1 DVVPETPESLQPPP
15 TQSQQAP
22 PKDDARVE
30 FIRRHVMRTFPAV
43 KLEFLSKK
51 FASENVAT
59 MLFEFLHLPDAR
71 LLLFTDHGNE
81 TSGMALEVYAVP
93 PPKLFTP
100 SKNTCVLYLVK
111 TTKAAVSVDKYHDE
125 ILSGTLERNALE
137 SLSLL
142 LHEIL
147 IPLIGNPRNQ
157 RQWPEIVTTSVI
169 NNVHGFFS
177 SLQIT
182 VGQTRGATC
191 LPLPWDQILT
201 ESAASGSSSAKAP
214 MSQHSASAIANGGMA
229 SPGTTGLGLV
239 KDQVHGLEGCLI
251 TWTKQIKNILK
262 QDPESM
268 LNSNSNGK
276 RSGSNTSLGSGSGAS
291 VHVGPMEELHF
302 WAAKST
308 NLNSI
313 FAQLQSDSVRKVL
326 QYLDASKSTYNV
338 PFAKLCKE
346 VFLARA
352 EANDNSH
359 FLQPLAKWFD
369 RLSRSDGTSFPEIRD
384 LFRPIFHSI
393 LLVWKCSRF
402 YNTPTRLVVLIRQIC
417 NEIIRKAM
425 GYLNGKKLF
434 ELIDQDELEQA
445 NAMLLVSLQVCAH
458 FKSVYF
464 DYKARSTIEVPGNP
478 WRIQNNALFV
488 RLDAF
493 LERCHDVLELT
504 QMIYQFQKLAVMEIG
519 GTKGKTLTTSVH
531 QIYADFQDTL
541 LQMKSVHYDLM
552 DLDAKHFED
561 DFYAFRSKNKELER
575 RLASVI
581 NQAFDDAKTITG
593 RFKCLDCFEDLLDR
607 AIIKNELER
616 KHMTLI
622 TSYANDLH
630 VVQQIFIESRE
641 HPPIPSNLPPFA
653 GAVTWCR
660 GLAERIRFPMEKL
673 QQISPR
679 IVLEREDA
687 KEAMKMYTN
696 VMAMLQEYEVQ
707 MVKQWGVSIETSS
720 KAKLKL
726 PLIRRELAVPSPQA
740 AVVPGLADPASSSTA
755 SGQQPP
761 GTPSISSSVNGLLVV
776 NFDPALV
783 QLLREV
789 KYFQILGLEIPEDA
803 LAIYKKAEVFRR
815 QTGNLELIV
824 DMYNSIHSN
833 LLPVERPLVKTY
845 LERMDQALNKGI
857 KALNWKSHGIDVF
870 LKESMTDV
878 NEANSLLSQM
888 KTHQARVHELLEMW
902 QTPPLLFERKT
913 TKPLTVDEFEELQLT
928 LCHQKYHLIKE
939 GGNEIHRLLKDTL
952 KYLRVSQG
960 SPDWRA
966 YVDYVS
972 GMVED
977 GLTRVVLQS
986 LTHLRDQLDP
996 KRIESDDL
1004 SALLEVELDLYGK
1017 DVVYFPTIGSTS
1029 AKTGLRDLI
1038 LRRVEAI
1045 LACATVFKR
1054 LDTSEGSYLKEMREN
1069 VHAQQLIADI
1079 SGFLDDNERA
1089 CAAFRIELTKYEYLW
1104 TTELPPMFLEFLETA
1119 WRPYPYALDE
1129 LPAGPG
1135 GSNGGRIVHADHLQ
1149 IAASTTSVAIANV
1162 SSSAVPLTP
1171 AAAKKSLVL
1180 GSGGVTTPMPPPP
1193 MPAQLLDLSKFEERI
1208 QFFLSLQNEISEA
1221 KHVRDVGFVRVNS
1234 LPIKQTLSTWVTKWI
1249 YMFTQYLHD
1258 RVMNQL
1264 TWMDTFMQRVNF
1276 GLDQEI
1282 DAHGAIEHDK
1292 NALMHC
1298 MHYIRDVRRLMREDL
1313 LVNFAPLKEIV
1324 TVLKQNGIALDMSYI
1339 GKDPVLVFLD
1349 QAPLRWENMV
1359 NKTFKK
1365 KEAIQPL
1372 QNQMVESIR
1381 VEIAE
1386 FHRRL
1391 AILKD
1396 DFLVTAP
1403 FHAPAQPHVI
1413 SEVYES
1419 LDAYHDKL
1427 ALVEADAARLIE
1439 LEDMFELAPS
1449 KYDVLSALRS
1459 QFVMLKQVWDL
1470 VALLHAVFTMKWQ
1483 PLLWHDVNTDE
1494 LMDEVDEVERQR
1506 NALFPPATRA
1516 KLKDWP
1522 IYKYLEQK
1530 LLEMTVIL
1538 PLIKSLCS
1546 PVMRDRHWKSLMVLT
1561 RKHFDLNLN
1570 QSGGSTS
1577 GGTNGNNSMLRFE
1590 EVLKLELFRHVN
1602 EVNELVEMASR
1613 EFKIEQQLFAIE
1625 STWKILELEFVA
1637 YKTAGSPATAV
1648 SSSTSSSSKLPAPK
1662 RELQRIASTGLDDIH
1677 TRSTDSIG
1685 AQSTSSHSGD
1695 DTSERSPGAVAFDG
1709 DVMILKPPNAIIERL
1724 EEHQLQLQTMA
1735 GMGKFVTY
1743 FKDKVFEWQLRLGN
1757 VDIVLKLWM
1766 ALQRQWCSLES
1777 IFLSASGDIQR
1788 QLPSEYQRF
1797 QHVDEEMKE
1806 LFLDAQ
1812 RTPSVIV
1819 TCCQRDG
1826 RELVLRDLQSELEVC
1841 QKALNQY
1848 LDGKKDVFP
1857 RFYFVSNASLL
1868 EILSNGNAPPKLQ
1881 PHFGN
1886 CFDGIKSFE
1895 FELVHPDPSAAS
1907 SLNSS
1912 DRRKTLSA
1920 SSSGTTIVERY
1931 LAMAMISK
1939 EGEVVRFLDS
1949 HLIHGPV
1956 ENWFNDLVTV
1966 MQDALRQRIFEAVES
1981 SALWGVDCAR
1991 HTWVFEF
1998 PAQVA
2003 LVGSQ
2008 VVWTEEVEAALEELE
2023 NGTEDAVKKYWDV
2036 CTVRLEELIKLV
2048 QKSDMSALDR
2058 QKVIMLITIDVHARD
2073 VVQSLITKKVTSSL
2087 DFQWQSQLRYYLA
2100 NVASSTGQKKEVHIK
2115 ICDFRSFYSYEYSGN
2130 CGRLV
2135 ITPLTDRCYVTLT
2148 TALRLCLGGAPAG
2161 PAGTGKTET
2170 TKDLARGMGLQCYVF
2185 NCSDQ
2190 MNYKTMADIFRG
2202 LAQTGAW
2209 GCFDEFN
2216 RISVEVLS
2224 VVATQVK
2231 TVLDA
2236 TTLLVVPPRGSTAS
2250 LATGDERGA
2259 GGHDS
2264 SATAS
2269 SVLVM
2274 PHTGTCDFFG
2284 KTIALVPTVGF
2295 FITMNPGYAGRA
2307 ELPENLKAL
2316 FRSCAMIKPDLQP
2329 ICENMLMAE
2338 GFLKARSLSIKF
2350 VTLYDLSSELLS
2362 KQKHY
2367 DWGLRAVKS
2376 VLLVAGSL
2384 RRAQSMLSE
2393 DVVLMQVL
2401 RDFNTPK
2408 IMPSDYPVFL
2418 GLLNDLFPGQV
2429 LPHRTNE
2436 ALKAKCAR
2444 VCQQLQLQPEEG
2456 FLKKV
2461 IEYDDVLC
2469 VRHSVMLIGPAG
2481 CGKSTIWTTLAACH
2495 NFNTSNSS
2503 AEQTVSDG
2511 TASTTE
2517 VSKPSTVF
2525 ESVNPKAITADEL
2538 YGYMTL
2544 DNDWK
2549 DGVLS
2554 SVMRAMSKDIAPY
2567 SESQTYKWVVLDGD
2581 IDAVWIESMNTVMD
2595 DNKVLTLVSNER
2607 IPLTHAMRLV
2617 FEISSLANATPAT
2630 VSRAGI
2636 IYVHDGDIGW
2646 HPYVDSWVQR
2656 RESASESAVLPGL
2669 FVKYMEALFG
2679 VLHDCK
2685 LQPIVPIPPIAMV
2698 EALCRLLDG
2707 LLHSVSEAEKT
2718 PELLEN
2724 AFIYCALWAFGG
2736 ALDGDRGNDQRKV
2749 FSSALKSIAKYKFS
2763 GIAAAPSQS
2772 SGGSS
2777 SGDPSS
2783 LLGQLSLFDVHFDI
2797 HKNEIAPWSDKVLFA
2812 SGSGTG
2818 DTSATPG
2825 DGPYS
2830 SLLVPTVEST
2840 RLHSL
2845 LALLLAHGSPTL
2857 LVGCSGS
2864 GKSSIVQD
2872 HLKSLDDD
2880 LTSAYINLHHYMDAR
2895 QLQSQLEQ
2903 YVEKRSGRVYGPA
2916 HNRKLVYFLDDLNM
2930 PFAEVYGT
2938 QTALALLRQYMDY
2951 SAWYDRHDLTIK
2963 KTIHDVQF
2971 LGCMN
2976 HKAGSFTINPRL
2988 QRHFST
2994 LCVNIPHKPDL
3005 VHIYTTLLSQHLQSF
3020 SDRIKKLV
3028 PALVAASVD
3037 LYYDVR
3043 ANFLPTA
3050 TKFHHVFS
3058 MRELS
3063 SVFQGMFLA
3072 RPESFVNQT
3081 QTLRFSRLWLH
3092 ECYRVFSDRMASA
3105 SEIQRFTDMIVEQT
3119 KKHLEDDQTELFAPP
3134 LICVGFLNG
3143 IDSGNSS
3150 TPSSAGNGS
3159 ESDRDSNAVL
3169 TNYAPILEKA
3179 HLTTWLETKLKEYN
3193 DVHPVMDLVLFDQA
3207 LEHITR
3213 IVRIL
3218 SSPRGNAL
3226 LIGVGGSGKQSL
3238 SRLAAFICGYALS
3251 TLSVSASPTYGV
3263 TELKEDL
3270 KDVYRRA
3277 GVRPAKPLV
3286 LLLTDSQL
3294 VDPHFLVPLNDML
3307 TSGYIPDLFGAEELD
3322 AMIASL
3328 RGDAK
3333 ARGIPD
3339 TKEQLHEFFFD
3350 RVRSNVHLI
3359 LALSPVG
3366 CDLRVRCR
3374 NFPSLVN
3381 CCTIDWFYAWPKEA
3395 LVDVSF
3401 QFLKDLELGTQAIQ
3415 ENVCHHMAEM
3425 HASVTAASTLYAK
3438 SYGRFNYVTPT
3449 SFLELIRFY
3458 RMLLS
3463 SKRSAQWT
3471 KIKRLEV
3478 GLATLKKTAMDV
3490 AGLQDELKKTMKKV
3504 DERKKATD
3512 ALLEQ
3517 MGKQRGDAEVKQ
3529 RRADEE
3535 RAKAAKAAE
3544 IATSIE
3550 AQSAIELA
3558 IAKPALDA
3566 AQQAVN
3572 CLNKAS
3578 LTELKSMGKP
3588 PPGVDKVTAAV
3599 LMLVKNETK
3608 NFSWDN
3614 AKKMMAK
3621 VDVFKQ
3627 QLEQFDK
3634 ENIPPEIVA
3643 RVDPLI
3649 FEDPNFNFEK
3659 MKSKSVAAANLCV
3672 WVVNII
3678 AFHHV
3683 YVRVKPLMDTLEDAR
3698 KTKADADIELAAVQ
3712 KLVAEVEAQLNALQ
3726 TSFRDATNDKAKV
3739 EAEAHA
3745 CQERL
3750 SLAERLVNGLASEN
3764 ERWSREIDALRAG
3777 ESALIGDTLLAA
3789 GFVSYIGA
3797 FNSSL
3802 RSQLWR
3808 HTWLPDLLTREIPI
3822 TLGLP
3827 GGDSS
3832 GNSHGARGLDP
3843 ARGMDNGMLTV
3854 NGSDTSD
3861 NLHRDDSGSVS
3872 SLHGDSD
3879 SDRRGNGDGRP
3890 DGDDD
3895 GVING
3900 LDPVQVLS
3908 DSSAI
3913 AQWMNE
3919 GLPADRI
3926 SIENGCIITSCE
3938 RWPLLVDPQ
3947 LQGILWLRSRDVG
3960 QQQQEN
3966 HETGG
3971 TSGVEGEAPAPLVV
3985 LHQSQKHWMK
3995 TLKTAISTGQSVIL
4009 ENLGEIIDA
4018 ALEPVLMRQVF
4029 KKGRNWFL
4037 QVAAEEIEYDPRFR
4051 LYLHTKLPNP
4061 HYRPEILA
4069 YCTLIDFSVTE
4080 SGLEDQILAN
4090 IVNLEQPALETQK
4103 QALQQ
4108 EFNGYQ
4114 IQLLHLE
4121 NQLLER
4127 LSNAPDDI
4135 LSDVPLIEGLEKTKL
4150 TANEVALALVKGK
4163 EAEKDINLARE
4174 VYRPVASEASML
4186 YFLMGQLCKV
4196 NHMYRYS
4203 LESFMTFFYVAMSSV
4218 ARPAASAAA
4227 AAGNASSSPTLDTS
4241 VATTST
4247 TTGGYQSSVASY
4259 TAAFER
4265 VPILKE
4271 ALRWTLF
4278 TMVVR
4283 GLFEEHKVLFLTQLV
4298 LSLLRRGI
4306 IGLNSGYSEETARF
4320 LLQGPKVVGPENSI
4334 LWLSDSQWQSL
4345 HALTTLEPF
4354 ERFVADLEESEAR
4367 FKEWYNAMSPEMEKL
4382 PLDWRELDK
4391 AAPFLKLLVVKCMR
4405 PDRLTQA
4412 ISNFIATTLPNGA
4425 QYINCDGQLNSFAI
4439 LKRAFKESTPWT
4451 PMYFI
4456 LSPGTD
4462 VVGDVDKLAV
4472 QDQERIKGVDYH
4484 NIALGQGQETIA
4496 MKTLQLSVEN
4506 GHWVILNN
4514 VHLMPK
4520 WLVELDKWLEQISK
4534 TSKTA
4539 SYASLNLNVSSMAA
4553 ASSGGS
4559 GQGARSRSIV
4569 AGSGG
4574 LHPSF
4579 RLFITS
4585 DPSPAIPIGLLE
4597 RAIKLTNEP
4606 PTGLKANVK
4615 RAFCCFPKS
4624 QVDDLEPR
4632 TRCILFAMCYF
4643 HSLMLERKKF
4653 GAQGFNMMY
4662 PFAASD
4668 LLASSTVLKN
4678 YMENAPARVPWQD
4691 LRYLFGEIMYGG
4703 HIVNEFDR
4711 LVCTTYLSYF
4721 LRDELLEELCMVPY
4735 ADDSSGGG
4743 GGAGSSGGGG
4753 GDAGGSGSGGGDGG
4767 SSGDGGG
4774 GGSAGYL
4781 RGAFLAP
4788 KLMSGFDRILEHID
4802 HALQNDTPTAFGLH
4816 PNAEV
4821 AFRTDHGEKLVKM
4834 ILRLTRADDNCGAA
4848 TTSKDSVDTVQ
4859 MVAEG
4864 VLQDILENYREFRFD
4879 LHELFFK
4886 SSEVLSA
4893 ASKAGASSGKS
4904 GRSAS
4909 SAAAVAM
4916 AAAEEMDPHQNVLL
4930 QECERMNYLL
4940 NEMTQSLVE
4949 LEMGLRGEITLTDA
4963 MEKLQDCLYYEKIPP
4978 SWEAV
4983 AFPSRRSL
4991 APWLANLQQRI
5002 AQLQEWS
5009 AQAPELPLVI
5019 WFPGLFNPQSFLTA
5033 VLQTAS
5039 RKNAL
5044 ELDKLT
5050 IVTDITKRNV
5060 DAIDAPSRDGQ
5071 YIHGLAL
5078 EGARW
5083 DFSNGM
5089 LDTSLPKEMYVVM
5102 PVINCRAM
5110 LAVRKDGG
5118 ERLAGGSSG
5127 NTGAFECPVYKTQQR
5142 GPTYVFTAQLR
5153 TKSPPSKWILAGVA
5167 LLMEIV

>member
-1 DVVPETPESLQPPP
+1 MDVAAERSAGGNNSNHTTSAMEP
-15 TQSQQAP
+15 TSSSP
-22 PKDDARVE
+22 SPTPKDDPRVE
-30 FIRRHVMRTFPAV
+30 FIRRLIVRTFPGV
-43 KLEFLSKK
+43 KLERLNKK
-51 FASENVAT
+51 FASEGVASA
-59 MLFEFLHLPDAR
+59 LFEFLHLPDAR

-81 TSGMALEVYAVP
+81 ASGSVEVYAVP
-93 PPKLFTP
+93 PPKLFNH
-100 SKNTCVLYLVK
+100 SSNTCVLYMVK
-111 TTKAAVSVDKYHDE
+111 TVKAAVSVDRPHEE

-182 VGQTRGATC
+182 VGQTKGATC

-201 ESAASGSSSAKAP
+201 EHASGSALLSPKSQGSSGL
-214 MSQHSASAIANGGMA
+214 SAGSTLG
-229 SPGTTGLGLV
+229 PGSVV

-268 LNSNSNGK
+268 LSK
-276 RSGSNTSLGSGSGAS
+276 RHHAHL
-291 VHVGPMEELHF
+291 GPMAELHF
-302 WAAKST
+302 WAAKAT

-313 FAQLQSDSVRKVL
+313 FAQLQSDSIRKVL

-369 RLSRSDGTSFPEIRD
+369 ALSGAASFPEIRE
-384 LFRPIFHSI
+384 LFRPVFHSI

-417 NEIIRKAM
+417 NEIIRKAVTF
-425 GYLNGKKLF
+425 LNGKKLF
-434 ELIDQDELEQA
+434 ELIDEDELEQA

-464 DYKARSTIEVPGNP
+464 DYKAKSTVEAPGNP

-504 QMIYQFQKLAVMEIG
+504 QTICQFQKLAAMEIG

-531 QIYADFQDTL
+531 QIFADFQDTL
-541 LQMKSVHYDLM
+541 LQMKNVHYDLM

-593 RFKCLDCFEDLLDR
+593 RFKCLDCFEALLDR
-607 AIIKNELER
+607 QIIKNELER
-616 KHMTLI
+616 KHMALI
-622 TSYANDLH
+622 VSYSNDLH

-653 GAVTWCR
+653 GAVSWCR
-660 GLAERIRFPMEKL
+660 GLAERIRFPMDKL
-673 QQISPR
+673 KQISPR

-687 KEAMKMYTN
+687 KEAIKMYTN
-696 VMAMLQEYEVQ
+696 IMAMLQEYEVQ

-726 PLIRRELAVPSPQA
+726 PLIRRELAMAPTVAGSTNPEASQSVQTQA
-740 AVVPGLADPASSSTA
+740 QTQ
-755 SGQQPP
+755 QQP
-761 GTPSISSSVNGLLVV
+761 GTSASPPSNGLLFV

-789 KYFQILGLEIPEDA
+789 KYFTLLGLEIPEDA

-824 DMYNSIHSN
+824 DMYNTIHSN
-833 LLPVERPLVKTY
+833 LLSVERPLVKSY

-870 LKESMTDV
+870 LKEAMTDV

-888 KTHQARVHELLEMW
+888 KTHQARVNELLEAW
-902 QTPPLLFERKT
+902 SAPPLLFERKT
-913 TKPLTVDEFEELQLT
+913 KALSVDEFDELQRT
-928 LCHQKYHLIKE
+928 LCQQKYHLIKE

-952 KYLRVSQG
+952 KTLRVSQG

-977 GLTRVVLQS
+977 GLTRVVIQS
-986 LTHLRDQLDP
+986 LRHLRDQLDP
-996 KRIESDDL
+996 KRIENDDIP
-1004 SALLEVELDLYGK
+1004 ALLEVELDLYGK
-1017 DVVYFPTIGSTS
+1017 DIVYFPTIHSTS
-1029 AKTGLRDLI
+1029 AKSGLRDI
-1038 LRRVEAI
+1038 IMRRVEAI
-1045 LACATVFKR
+1045 LAASTVFKR
-1054 LDTSEGSYLKEMREN
+1054 LDSSEGSYLKEMREN
-1069 VHAQQLIADI
+1069 VQIQQLVADV
-1079 SGFLDDNERA
+1079 SCFLDENERA
-1089 CAAFRIELTKYEYLW
+1089 CAAFRLELTKYEYLW
-1104 TTELPPMFLEFLETA
+1104 TTDLPQMFLGFLGTA
-1119 WRPYPYALDE
+1119 WRPYPYADGE
-1129 LPAGPG
+1129 LQG
-1135 GSNGGRIVHADHLQ
+1135 GGGGRTLHADHLQ
-1149 IAASTTSVAIANV
+1149 ISASAQTTTGTSGASTGAPS
-1162 SSSAVPLTP
+1162 
-1171 AAAKKSLVL
+1171 KKSSVL
-1180 GSGGVTTPMPPPP
+1180 GAIGASEMAPPP
-1193 MPAQLLDLSKFEERI
+1193 MPAQLLDLARFDERI
-1208 QFFLSLQNEISEA
+1208 QFFLGLQNEISEA
-1221 KHVRDVGFVRVNS
+1221 KHAKDVGFVRVNS
-1234 LPIKQTLSTWVTKWI
+1234 LPIKQALSTWVTKWI

-1258 RVMNQL
+1258 RVVNQL
-1264 TWMDTFMQRVNF
+1264 AWMDTFMQRVNF
-1276 GLDQEI
+1276 GLDQEVESHGGQ
-1282 DAHGAIEHDK
+1282 AHRENEK
-1292 NALMHC
+1292 LALMGC
-1298 MHYIRDVRRLMREDL
+1298 MHFIRDVRRLMREDL
-1313 LVNFAPLKEIV
+1313 LVNFSPLKEIV
-1324 TVLKQNGIALDMSYI
+1324 ALLKTNGIALDMSYI
-1339 GKDPVLVFLD
+1339 GKENVLVFLD
-1349 QAPLRWENMV
+1349 QAPLRWEHMV

-1372 QNQMVESIR
+1372 QNHMVEAIR
-1381 VEIAE
+1381 VEVAD

-1391 AILKD
+1391 GTLKD
-1396 DFLVTAP
+1396 EFHVAAP
-1403 FHAPAQPHVI
+1403 FNAPPSSQAI
-1413 SEVYES
+1413 ADVYES
-1419 LDAYHDKL
+1419 LDAYHAKL
-1427 ALVEADAARLIE
+1427 ALVEQDAARLME

-1449 KYDVLSALRS
+1449 KYDTLAVLRS
-1459 QFVMLKQVWDL
+1459 DFVLLKHVWDL
-1470 VALLHAVFTMKWQ
+1470 VALLDAVFVTKWQ
-1483 PLLWHDVNTDE
+1483 PLLWHDVNTDL
-1494 LMDEVDEVERQR
+1494 LMEEVDEIERTR
-1506 NALFPPATRA
+1506 HALLPSNMLRTV
-1516 KLKDWP
+1516 KDWP
-1522 IYKYLEQK
+1522 VYKHLAQK
-1530 LLEMTVIL
+1530 LHEMTVIL

-1561 RKHFDLNLN
+1561 RKHFDMSLGTGT
-1570 QSGGSTS
+1570 GGGDNATGNTNGATS
-1577 GGTNGNNSMLRFE
+1577 GNMNSSSNSGSLLRFE
-1590 EVLKLELFRHVN
+1590 EVLKLELFRYVS
-1602 EVNELVEMASR
+1602 EVNELVEMATR
-1613 EFKIEQQLFAIE
+1613 EFKIEQQLHAIE
-1625 STWKILELEFVA
+1625 TTWHTLELEFVA
-1637 YKTAGSPATAV
+1637 YKTANSSVASAPASSAKAQSPMPP
-1648 SSSTSSSSKLPAPK
+1648 SSTHTASKRELKRVMSSSSGIGGAEENSK
-1662 RELQRIASTGLDDIH
+1662 S
-1677 TRSTDSIG
+1677 SDSIG
-1685 AQSTSSHSGD
+1685 LTTLEEISPLTTLALSPESPSGD
-1695 DTSERSPGAVAFDG
+1695 S
-1709 DVMILKPPNAIIERL
+1709 DVLILKAPNAIIERL

-1735 GMGKFVTY
+1735 GMGKFVAY
-1743 FKDKVFEWQLRLGN
+1743 FRDKVFEWQLRLGN
-1757 VDIVLKLWM
+1757 VDVILKLWM
-1766 ALQRQWCSLES
+1766 ALQRQWCSLEA

-1788 QLPSEYQRF
+1788 QLPSEFQRF
-1797 QHVDEEMKE
+1797 QHVDEEMRE
-1806 LFLDAQ
+1806 LFLDA
-1812 RTPSVIV
+1812 RHAPSVLT
-1819 TCCQRDG
+1819 TCCQREG
-1826 RELVLRDLQSELEVC
+1826 RERVLRDLHAELEVC
-1841 QKALNQY
+1841 QKALNAY

-1868 EILSNGNAPPKLQ
+1868 EILSNGNAPPRLQ

-1886 CFDGIKSFE
+1886 CFDGIKAFE
-1895 FELVHPDPSAAS
+1895 FELVHPNVSASMTTGGAGS
-1907 SLNSS
+1907 E
-1912 DRRKTLSA
+1912 RRKTMAGSP
-1920 SSSGTTIVERY
+1920 SSTAIVEKY
-1931 LAMAMISK
+1931 LAIAMVSK
-1939 EGEVVRFLDS
+1939 EGEVVRFMDS

-1956 ENWFNDLVTV
+1956 ENWFNDLVSV
-1966 MQDALRQRIFEAVES
+1966 MQDTLRQRIFEAVES
-1981 SALWGVDCAR
+1981 SALWGLDAAR
-1991 HTWVFEF
+1991 HTWVFDY

-2003 LVGSQ
+2003 LLASQ

-2036 CTVRLEELIKLV
+2036 SSVRLEELIKLV
-2048 QKSDMSALDR
+2048 QGELKALDR
-2058 QKVIMLITIDVHARD
+2058 QKIITLITVDVHARD
-2073 VVQSLITKKVTSSL
+2073 VVQSLITKKVSSSV
-2087 DFQWQSQLRYYLA
+2087 DFQWQSQLRYYVA
-2100 NVASSTGQKKEVHIK
+2100 NVSTSTGTKREVHIK

-2236 TTLLVVPPRGSTAS
+2236 TTLLAVPRASTAS
-2250 LATGDERGA
+2250 A
-2259 GGHDS
+2259 
-2264 SATAS
+2264 SAS
-2269 SVLVM
+2269 
-2274 PHTGTCDFFG
+2274 GTCDFFG

-2338 GFLKARSLSIKF
+2338 GFLKARALSIKF

-2384 RRAQSMLSE
+2384 RRAQAILSE
-2393 DVVLMQVL
+2393 EVVLMQVL

-2418 GLLNDLFPGQV
+2418 GLLNDLFPNQT
-2429 LPHRTNE
+2429 LPRMNNDT
-2436 ALKAKCAR
+2436 LKAKCVR
-2444 VCQQLQLQPEEG
+2444 VCAQLKLQSEEG

-2461 IEYDDVLC
+2461 TEYEDVLK

-2495 NFNTSNSS
+2495 N
-2503 AEQTVSDG
+2503 AG
-2511 TASTTE
+2511 LASTTTATPGE
-2517 VSKPSTVF
+2517 AIKPVTVY

-2554 SVMRAMSKDIAPY
+2554 SVMRDMAKDIAPY
-2567 SESQTYKWVVLDGD
+2567 SETQTAKWVVLDGD

-2607 IPLTHAMRLV
+2607 IPLTHSMRLV
-2617 FEISSLANATPAT
+2617 FEIASLVNATPAT

-2646 HPYVDSWVQR
+2646 HPFVESWVQQR
-2656 RESASESAVLPGL
+2656 LSASETSVLPGL
-2669 FVKYMEALFG
+2669 FTKYVDALFA
-2679 VLHDCK
+2679 LLRDNK
-2685 LQPIVPIPPIAMV
+2685 LQSIVPIPAISMV
-2698 EALCRLLDG
+2698 ETLCRLLDG
-2707 LLHSVSEAEKT
+2707 VLRAVGEQEKT
-2718 PELLEN
+2718 PEVLEN

-2736 ALDGDRGNDQRKV
+2736 ALDGDRANDQRRV
-2749 FSSALKSIAKYKFS
+2749 FSGALRAIAKFKLPPPAATTTTTNNTS
-2763 GIAAAPSQS
+2763 GDGSSSSIHNMSLFDLYYDVLKNELVPWSDKLPATIGGGS
-2772 SGGSS
+2772 SGGS
-2777 SGDPSS
+2777 
-2783 LLGQLSLFDVHFDI
+2783 
-2797 HKNEIAPWSDKVLFA
+2797 
-2812 SGSGTG
+2812 
-2818 DTSATPG
+2818 
-2825 DGPYS
+2825 DGPFYS
-2830 SLLVPTVEST
+2830 LIIPTVEST
-2840 RLHSL
+2840 RVHSL
-2845 LALLLAHGSPTL
+2845 MDMLLPGAHPIL

-2864 GKSSIVQD
+2864 GKTSIAQE
-2872 HLKSLDDD
+2872 HMRNLDDE
-2880 LTSAYINLHHYMDAR
+2880 LTSAHVTMHHYMDAR
-2895 QLQSQLEQ
+2895 QLQLRLEQ
-2903 YVEKRSGRVYGPA
+2903 YVEKRSGRVFGPT
-2916 HNRKLVYFLDDLNM
+2916 HNRRLVYFLDDLNM
-2930 PFAEVYGT
+2930 PQAEAYGT
-2938 QTALALLRQYMDY
+2938 QTALALLRQYLDY
-2951 SAWYDRHDLTIK
+2951 SAWFDRHDLMVK
-2963 KTIHDVQF
+2963 KTIQDVQL

-2976 HKAGSFTINPRL
+2976 HKAGSFTVNPRL

-2994 LCVNIPHKPDL
+2994 LCVNIPPKQDL
-3005 VHIYTTLLSQHLQSF
+3005 VMIYSSLLSQHLQNF
-3020 SDRIKKLV
+3020 SEKIKKLA
-3028 PALVAASVD
+3028 PAIVAASVD

-3043 ANFLPTA
+3043 SSFLPTA

-3063 SVFQGMFLA
+3063 AVFQGLFMTK
-3072 RPESFVNQT
+3072 PESFLT
-3081 QTLRFSRLWLH
+3081 HSLKFSRLWLH
-3092 ECYRVFSDRMASA
+3092 ECYRVFSDRMGSA
-3105 SEIQRFTDMIVEQT
+3105 SEVQRFTEMAVEQT
-3119 KKHLEDDQTELFAPP
+3119 KKHLEEDQAELFASP
-3134 LICVGFLNG
+3134 LICVGFLNS
-3143 IDSGNSS
+3143 SGSSGSNSS
-3150 TPSSAGNGS
+3150 GGTEGESA
-3159 ESDRDSNAVL
+3159 AL
-3169 TNYAPILEKA
+3169 ANYAPVVDKA
-3179 HLTTWLETKLKEYN
+3179 QLTTCLELKLKEYN
-3193 DVHPVMDLVLFDQA
+3193 DVFPVMNLVLFDQA

-3218 SSPRGNAL
+3218 SNPRGNAL

-3238 SRLAAFICGYALS
+3238 SRLAAFICGYALN
-3251 TLSVSASPTYGV
+3251 TLSVSASPTYGMN
-3263 TELKEDL
+3263 ELREDL
-3270 KDVYRRA
+3270 KDVYRKA
-3277 GVRPAKPLV
+3277 GIRPAKPLV

-3294 VDPHFLVPLNDML
+3294 GGNPHFLVPLNDLL
-3307 TSGYIPDLFGAEELD
+3307 TSGYIPDLFGVEEMD
-3322 AMIASL
+3322 AMISSL
-3328 RGDAK
+3328 RLEAK
-3333 ARGIPD
+3333 AKGIPD
-3339 TKEQLHEFFFD
+3339 TKEQLQEFFYD
-3350 RVRSNVHLI
+3350 RVRANVHLV
-3359 LALSPVG
+3359 LAFSPVG
-3366 CDLRVRCR
+3366 VDLRVRCR
-3374 NFPSLVN
+3374 NFPSLVS
-3381 CCTIDWFYAWPKEA
+3381 CCAIDWFHAWPKEA

-3401 QFLKDLELGTQAIQ
+3401 QFLKDVSLGTQAIQ

-3425 HASVTAASTLYAK
+3425 HSSVTVASVQYERSYAR
-3438 SYGRFNYVTPT
+3438 YNYVTPT

-3458 RMLLS
+3458 RTLLS
-3463 SKRSAQWT
+3463 QRREKQFV

-3490 AGLQDELKKTMKKV
+3490 AELQEELRKTMKKV

-3529 RRADEE
+3529 HRADDE

-3550 AQSAIELA
+3550 AQSAVELA

-3588 PPGVDKVTAAV
+3588 PAGVDKVTAAV

-3621 VDVFKQ
+3621 VDVFKT

-3649 FEDPNFNFEK
+3649 NDDPNFNFEK

-3698 KTKADADIELAAVQ
+3698 RQKSDADVELAAVQ
-3712 KLVAEVEAQLNALQ
+3712 KLVAEVEAQLTQLQ
-3726 TSFRDATNDKAKV
+3726 LSFRDATNEKAKV

-3764 ERWSREIDALRAG
+3764 ERWSREIDALKTG

-3797 FNSSL
+3797 FNSTF
-3802 RSQLWR
+3802 RAQLWKN
-3808 HTWLPDLLTREIPI
+3808 TWLPDLLTREIPI
-3822 TLGLP
+3822 TLGL
-3827 GGDSS
+3827 GGGGESGTRMTGGRGGSRAMNEGDPDSLGGHG
-3832 GNSHGARGLDP
+3832 GNDSTSSL
-3843 ARGMDNGMLTV
+3843 NGMA
-3854 NGSDTSD
+3854 
-3861 NLHRDDSGSVS
+3861 
-3872 SLHGDSD
+3872 
-3879 SDRRGNGDGRP
+3879 NGDNEAGEN
-3890 DGDDD
+3890 GNELAGMN
-3895 GVING
+3895 GV
-3900 LDPVQVLS
+3900 DPVEVLS
-3908 DSSAI
+3908 DSSAV

-3947 LQGILWLRSRDVG
+3947 LQGIKWLRSRDFEDDNSKPSD
-3960 QQQQEN
+3960 QQHDSDSSHKPSQE
-3966 HETGG
+3966 GG
-3971 TSGVEGEAPAPLVV
+3971 GDGPSDPPLLPPLVI
-3985 LHQSQKHWMK
+3985 LHQSQKNWMK
-3995 TLKTAISTGQSVIL
+3995 TLKTAISGGQSVIL
-4009 ENLGEIIDA
+4009 ENLGEAIDA
-4018 ALEPVLMRQVF
+4018 SLEPVLMRQVY

-4037 QVAAEEIEYDPRFR
+4037 HFAAEEIEYDPRFR
-4051 LYLHTKLPNP
+4051 LFLHTKLPNP
-4061 HYRPEILA
+4061 HYRPELLA

-4080 SGLEDQILAN
+4080 KGLEDQILAS
-4090 IVNLEQPALETQK
+4090 IVNLEQPALERQK

-4114 IQLLHLE
+4114 IQLLQLE

-4127 LSNAPDDI
+4127 LSNAPEDI

-4150 TANEVALALVKGK
+4150 TANEVAIALLKGK
-4163 EAEKDINLARE
+4163 EAEKEINLARE
-4174 VYRPVASEASML
+4174 VYRPVANEASMM

-4203 LESFMTFFYVAMSSV
+4203 LESFMTFFYVAMGTVTRAPGLGLDS
-4218 ARPAASAAA
+4218 ASES
-4227 AAGNASSSPTLDTS
+4227 G
-4241 VATTST
+4241 TTSST
-4247 TTGGYQSSVASY
+4247 SVASY
-4259 TAAFER
+4259 SAAFER

-4278 TMVVR
+4278 AMVSR
-4283 GLFEEHKVLFLTQLV
+4283 GLFEEHKLLFLTQLV
-4298 LSLLRRGI
+4298 LSLLRRGV
-4306 IGLNSGYSEETARF
+4306 IGLNTGYNEENARF
-4320 LLQGPKVVGPENSI
+4320 LLQGPKVVGLENSI
-4334 LWLSDSQWQSL
+4334 PWLSDSQWQSL
-4345 HALTTLEPF
+4345 QALVTLEPF

-4367 FKEWYNAMSPEMEKL
+4367 FKEWYNAMCPETEKL

-4391 AAPFLKLLVVKCMR
+4391 SAPFLKLLVVKCMR

-4412 ISNFIATTLPNGA
+4412 ISNFILATLPNGA
-4425 QYINCDGQLNSFAI
+4425 QYLNCDAQLNSFAI
-4439 LKRAFKESTPWT
+4439 LRSAFKESTPWT

-4484 NIALGQGQETIA
+4484 NIALGQGQESIA

-4520 WLVELDKWLEQISK
+4520 WLLELDKWLEQLAK
-4534 TSKTA
+4534 ASKTA
-4539 SYASLNLNVSSMAA
+4539 SYASLNLNVVQLTGGG
-4553 ASSGGS
+4553 GGS
-4559 GQGARSRSIV
+4559 EAPSGRSRSIV

-4585 DPSPAIPIGLLE
+4585 DPAPGIPIGLLE
-4597 RAIKLTNEP
+4597 RSIKLTNEP

-4615 RAFCCFPKS
+4615 RAFCCFNKA
-4624 QVDDLEPR
+4624 QVDELEPR
-4632 TRCILFAMCYF
+4632 TRCILFVMCYF

-4668 LLASSTVLKN
+4668 LIASCTVLKN

-4703 HIVNEFDR
+4703 HIVNELDR
-4711 LVCTTYLSYF
+4711 LVCGTYLSYF
-4721 LRDELLEELCMVPY
+4721 LRDELLEELSMVPY
-4735 ADDSSGGG
+4735 GDDASLGGG
-4743 GGAGSSGGGG
+4743 
-4753 GDAGGSGSGGGDGG
+4753 GGSGSGGGG
-4767 SSGDGGG
+4767 SSEPGTSGDAGEGSGGG
-4774 GGSAGYL
+4774 GMHQ
-4781 RGAFLAP
+4781 RREFLAP
-4788 KLMSGFDRILEHID
+4788 KLSAGFDRMLEHIENT
-4802 HALQNDTPTAFGLH
+4802 LQNDTPTAFGLH

-4821 AFRTDHGEKLVKM
+4821 AFRTEHGEKLVKT
-4834 ILRLTRADDNCGAA
+4834 ILTLTRSDSSGGKGAKESADAI
-4848 TTSKDSVDTVQ
+4848 Q

-4879 LHELFFK
+4879 IQELFFK
-4886 SSEVLSA
+4886 TSESLSSNA
-4893 ASKAGASSGKS
+4893 NTSGGKG

-4909 SAAAVAM
+4909 TAAALAM
-4916 AAAEEMDPHQNVLL
+4916 AAAEEMDPYQNVLL
-4930 QECERMNYLL
+4930 QECERMNDLL
-4940 NEMTQSLVE
+4940 CEMTRSLVE
-4949 LEMGLRGEITLTDA
+4949 LEMGFRGEVTLTEA
-4963 MEKLQDCLYYEKIPP
+4963 MESLEECLYYEKVPP
-4978 SWEAV
+4978 SWEAA

-5002 AQLQEWS
+5002 TQLQDWS
-5009 AQAPELPLVI
+5009 AQAPELPLVL

-5033 VLQTAS
+5033 VLQTCA

-5044 ELDKLT
+5044 ELDKLSIT
-5050 IVTDITKRNV
+5050 TDITKRSV

-5083 DFSNGM
+5083 DFGNGT
-5089 LDTSLPKEMYVVM
+5089 LDTSLPKEMYVAM
-5102 PVINCRAM
+5102 PVMNCRAVVKS
-5110 LAVRKDGG
+5110 AASGAAGARSKETGG
-5118 ERLAGGSSG
+5118 G
-5127 NTGAFECPVYKTQQR
+5127 TGAMGAFDCPVYKTQQR

-5167 LLMEIV
+5167 LLMEVV

>member
-1 DVVPETPESLQPPP
+1 MDASERSSGETSFSGAGAGGSSSP
-15 TQSQQAP
+15 P
-22 PKDDARVE
+22 PKDDPRVE
-30 FIRRHVMRTFPAV
+30 FIRKLVVRTFPAV
-43 KLEFLSKK
+43 KLDKLSKK
-51 FASENVAT
+51 FASESVASI
-59 MLFEFLHLPDAR
+59 LFEFLHMPDAR

-81 TSGMALEVYAVP
+81 VNGTVEVYAMP
-93 PPKLFTP
+93 PSRLFGR
-100 SKNTCVLYLVK
+100 SGNNTCVLYMIK
-111 TTKAAVSVDKYHDE
+111 TIKAAVSVDRVHEE

-157 RQWPEIVTTSVI
+157 HQWPEIVTTSVI

-182 VGQTRGATC
+182 VGQTKGATC

-201 ESAASGSSSAKAP
+201 EHANGSSLLSPKSP
-214 MSQHSASAIANGGMA
+214 GSNGG
-229 SPGTTGLGLV
+229 GLGFGGGGGSVLGPGSV
-239 KDQVHGLEGCLI
+239 MKDQVHGLEGCLI

-268 LNSNSNGK
+268 LSK
-276 RSGSNTSLGSGSGAS
+276 RHHAHL
-291 VHVGPMEELHF
+291 GPMEELHF
-302 WAAKST
+302 WAAKSK

-313 FAQLQSDSVRKVL
+313 FAQLQSDSIRKVL
-326 QYLDASKSTYNV
+326 QYLDTSKSTYNV

-369 RLSRSDGTSFPEIRD
+369 SLSHAESFPEIRE
-384 LFRPIFHSI
+384 LFRPIFHLI

-425 GYLNGKKLF
+425 TFLNGKKLF

-445 NAMLLVSLQVCAH
+445 NTMLLVSLQVCAH

-464 DYKARSTIEVPGNP
+464 DYKAKSTVEVPGNP

-504 QMIYQFQKLAVMEIG
+504 QTICQFQKLAVMEIG

-531 QIYADFQDTL
+531 QIFADFQETL
-541 LQMKSVHYDLM
+541 LQMKNVHYDLM
-552 DLDAKHFED
+552 DLDSKHFED

-581 NQAFDDAKTITG
+581 NQSFDDAKTITG

-607 AIIKNELER
+607 QIIKNELER
-616 KHMTLI
+616 
-622 TSYANDLH
+622 
-630 VVQQIFIESRE
+630 
-641 HPPIPSNLPPFA
+641 
-653 GAVTWCR
+653 
-660 GLAERIRFPMEKL
+660 LAERIRFPMEKL
-673 QQISPR
+673 KQISPR
-679 IVLEREDA
+679 IVLEREDS

-696 VMAMLQEYEVQ
+696 IVAMLQEYEVQ
-707 MVKQWGVSIETSS
+707 MVKQWGISIETSS

-726 PLIRRELAVPSPQA
+726 PLIRRELAPVL
-740 AVVPGLADPASSSTA
+740 AVGARSSSPEPTQT
-755 SGQQPP
+755 SSTTQQAQVPP
-761 GTPSISSSVNGLLVV
+761 GTPQQQQPSGSSSNGLLFV

-789 KYFQILGLEIPEDA
+789 KYFQLLGLEIPEDA

-824 DMYNSIHSN
+824 DMYNTIHSN
-833 LLPVERPLVKTY
+833 LLPVERPLVKSY

-857 KALNWKSHGIDVF
+857 KSLNWKSHGIDVF
-870 LKESMTDV
+870 LKEAMSDV

-888 KTHQARVHELLEMW
+888 KTHQARVNELLEAW
-902 QTPPLLFERKT
+902 NAPPLLFDRKS
-913 TKPLTVDEFEELQLT
+913 KALSVEEFDELQKT
-928 LCHQKYHLIKE
+928 LCQQKYHLIKE

-952 KYLRVSQG
+952 KCLRVSQG

-977 GLTRVVLQS
+977 GLTRVVIQS
-986 LTHLRDQLDP
+986 LRHLRDQLDP
-996 KRIESDDL
+996 KRIENDDIP
-1004 SALLEVELDLYGK
+1004 ALMEVELDLYGK
-1017 DVVYFPTIGSTS
+1017 DIVYFPTIHSTS
-1029 AKTGLRDLI
+1029 TKNGLHDI
-1038 LRRVEAI
+1038 IMRRVEAI
-1045 LACATVFKR
+1045 LYSSTVFKR
-1054 LDTSEGSYLKEMREN
+1054 LDSSEGSYLKEMREN
-1069 VHAQQLIADI
+1069 VQIQQLIADV
-1079 SGFLDDNERA
+1079 SCFLDENERA
-1089 CAAFRIELTKYEYLW
+1089 CAVFRVELTKYEYLW
-1104 TTELPPMFLEFLETA
+1104 TTDLPQMFLQFLGTA
-1119 WRPYPYALDE
+1119 WRPYPYAAE
-1129 LPAGPG
+1129 LQNGG
-1135 GSNGGRIVHADHLQ
+1135 GSGGVGNGRIVHADHLQ
-1149 IAASTTSVAIANV
+1149 I
-1162 SSSAVPLTP
+1162 SSAQNTQNNANGGAMAVVPVG
-1171 AAAKKSLVL
+1171 KKSMVL
-1180 GSGGVTTPMPPPP
+1180 GASEMPPPP
-1193 MPAQLLDLSKFEERI
+1193 MPAQLLDLKCFEERI
-1208 QFFLSLQNEISEA
+1208 QFFLSLQNEISES
-1221 KHVRDVGFVRVNS
+1221 KHVKDVGFMRVNS
-1234 LPIKQTLSTWVTKWI
+1234 LPIKQALSTWVTKWI

-1258 RVMNQL
+1258 RVVNQL
-1264 TWMDTFMQRVNF
+1264 SWMDMFMQRVNL

-1282 DAHGAIEHDK
+1282 DSNHADQEK
-1292 NALMHC
+1292 LALMSC
-1298 MHYIRDVRRLMREDL
+1298 MHYIRDVRCLMREDL
-1313 LVNFAPLKEIV
+1313 LVNFSPLKEIV
-1324 TVLKQNGIALDMSYI
+1324 ALLKQNGIALDMSYI
-1339 GKDPVLVFLD
+1339 GKENVLVFLD

-1365 KEAIQPL
+1365 KEVIQPL
-1372 QNQMVESIR
+1372 QNHMVESIR
-1381 VEIAE
+1381 IEIAD

-1391 AILKD
+1391 TTLKD
-1396 DFLVTAP
+1396 EFMVAAP
-1403 FHAPAQPHVI
+1403 FHAPVSSAAI
-1413 SEVYES
+1413 AGVYES
-1419 LDAYHDKL
+1419 LDAYHNKL
-1427 ALVEADAARLIE
+1427 ALVEQDAARLME
-1439 LEDMFELAPS
+1439 LEDMFELAPM
-1449 KYDVLSALRS
+1449 D
-1459 QFVMLKQVWDL
+1459 
-1470 VALLHAVFTMKWQ
+1470 
-1483 PLLWHDVNTDE
+1483 TDS
-1494 LMDEVDEVERQR
+1494 LMEEVDEIERQR
-1506 NALFPPATRA
+1506 HVLLPSTRFV
-1516 KLKDWP
+1516 KDWP

-1530 LLEMTVIL
+1530 LHEMTVIL

-1561 RKHFDLNLN
+1561 RKHFDMSLN
-1570 QSGGSTS
+1570 
-1577 GGTNGNNSMLRFE
+1577 GTGPGGNNSGGATGMESSDGSQGSSTGNSLLRFE
-1590 EVLKLELFRHVN
+1590 EVLKLELFRYVN

-1613 EFKIEQQLFAIE
+1613 EFKIEQQLHAIE
-1625 STWKILELEFVA
+1625 TTWNTLELEFVP
-1637 YKTAGSPATAV
+1637 YKTANSSALSGSL
-1648 SSSTSSSSKLPAPK
+1648 SSNQHKSSKKELRRIESGSEGEDNNKSTESLGLAASHSSESTSMGS
-1662 RELQRIASTGLDDIH
+1662 E
-1677 TRSTDSIG
+1677 
-1685 AQSTSSHSGD
+1685 SG
-1695 DTSERSPGAVAFDG
+1695 DG
-1709 DVMILKPPNAIIERL
+1709 DVLILKPPNVIIERL

-1735 GMGKFVTY
+1735 GMGKFVSY
-1743 FKDKVFEWQLRLGN
+1743 FRDKVFEWQLRLGN
-1757 VDIVLKLWM
+1757 VDIILKLWM

-1797 QHVDEEMKE
+1797 HHVDEEMKE

-1812 RTPSVIV
+1812 HSLSVLV
-1819 TCCQRDG
+1819 TCCQREG
-1826 RELVLRDLQSELEVC
+1826 REHVLRDLQGELEIC

-1868 EILSNGNAPPKLQ
+1868 EILSNGNSPPRLQ

-1886 CFDGIKSFE
+1886 CFDGIKAFE
-1895 FELVHPDPSAAS
+1895 FELVHPNASAHPAVAGS
-1907 SLNSS
+1907 GSE
-1912 DRRKTLSA
+1912 RHKTLAGSA
-1920 SSSGTTIVERY
+1920 SSTAIVERY
-1931 LAMAMISK
+1931 LAMAMVSK
-1939 EGEVVRFLDS
+1939 EGEVVRFMDS

-1966 MQDALRQRIFEAVES
+1966 MQDTLRQRIFDAVES
-1981 SALWGVDCAR
+1981 SALWGVDAAR
-1991 HTWVFEF
+1991 HMWVFDY
-1998 PAQVA
+1998 PAQVTLLA
-2003 LVGSQ
+2003 SQ

-2036 CTVRLEELIKLV
+2036 STVRLEELIKLV
-2048 QKSDMSALDR
+2048 QGELRALDR
-2058 QKVIMLITIDVHARD
+2058 QKIITLITVDVHARD
-2073 VVQSLITKKVTSSL
+2073 VVQSLITKKVNSSL

-2100 NVASSTGQKKEVHIK
+2100 TVSTSTGNKKEVHIK

-2236 TTLLVVPPRGSTAS
+2236 TTLLAIPRGSTAAS
-2250 LATGDERGA
+2250 SSGGE
-2259 GGHDS
+2259 GGHEAS
-2264 SATAS
+2264 TAS
-2269 SVLVM
+2269 TIMVM
-2274 PHTGTCDFFG
+2274 PRSGTCEFFG

-2338 GFLKARSLSIKF
+2338 GFLKARALSVKF

-2384 RRAQSMLSE
+2384 RRAQVVLSE
-2393 DVVLMQVL
+2393 EVVLMQVL

-2418 GLLNDLFPGQV
+2418 GLLNDLFPKQQ
-2429 LPHRTNE
+2429 LPHMNNDV
-2436 ALKAKCAR
+2436 LKAKC
-2444 VCQQLQLQPEEG
+2444 VKICQQFKLQAEEG

-2461 IEYDDVLC
+2461 TEYEDVLK

-2495 NFNTSNSS
+2495 NINPSC
-2503 AEQTVSDG
+2503 
-2511 TASTTE
+2511 STTLGSSNE
-2517 VSKPSTVF
+2517 AVKPVTVF

-2554 SVMRAMSKDIAPY
+2554 SVMRNMSKDIAPY
-2567 SESQTYKWVVLDGD
+2567 NESQNYKWVVLDGD

-2607 IPLTHAMRLV
+2607 IPLTHSMRLV
-2617 FEISSLANATPAT
+2617 FEISSLVNATPAT

-2646 HPYVDSWVQR
+2646 HPFVESWVQQR
-2656 RESASESAVLPGL
+2656 VSASESLVLPGL
-2669 FVKYMEALFG
+2669 FSKYVEALFA
-2679 VLHDCK
+2679 LLRESK
-2685 LQPIVPIPPIAMV
+2685 LQPIVPISAIAMV
-2698 EALCRLLDG
+2698 ETLCRLLDG
-2707 LLHSVSEAEKT
+2707 VLRIVNEQDKT
-2718 PELLEN
+2718 PDVMEN

-2736 ALDGDRGNDQRKV
+2736 ALDGDKANDQRKV
-2749 FSSALKSIAKYKFS
+2749 FSSALKSIAKYKLPPVP
-2763 GIAAAPSQS
+2763 ANTS
-2772 SGGSS
+2772 SSTSSNNS
-2777 SGDPSS
+2777 SGDAMSVHS
-2783 LLGQLSLFDVHFDI
+2783 MSLFDLYYDVV
-2797 HKNEIAPWSDKVLFA
+2797 KNEVLPWSDKLPV
-2812 SGSGTG
+2812 STVVS
-2818 DTSATPG
+2818 G
-2825 DGPYS
+2825 DGPFYS
-2830 SLLVPTVEST
+2830 LIIPTVEST
-2840 RLHSL
+2840 RVHALMD
-2845 LALLLAHGSPTL
+2845 LLLQSSHPIL

-2864 GKSSIVQD
+2864 GKSSIAQD
-2872 HLKSLDDD
+2872 HLRGLDDE
-2880 LTSAYINLHHYMDAR
+2880 LVSAYINMHHYMDAR
-2895 QLQSQLEQ
+2895 QLQLRLEQ
-2903 YVEKRSGRVYGPA
+2903 YVEKRSGRVFGPA
-2916 HNRKLVYFLDDLNM
+2916 HNRKLIYFLDDLNM
-2930 PFAEVYGT
+2930 PFAETYGT

-2951 SAWYDRHDLTIK
+2951 GAWYDRHDLTVK
-2963 KTIHDVQF
+2963 KTIQDVQ
-2971 LGCMN
+2971 LLSCMN

-2994 LCVNIPHKPDL
+2994 LCINIPPKQDL
-3005 VHIYTTLLSQHLQSF
+3005 AMIYSSLLSQHLVNF
-3020 SDRIKKLV
+3020 SDKIKKFV
-3028 PALVAASVD
+3028 PSIVAASID

-3058 MRELS
+3058 MRDLS
-3063 SVFQGMFLA
+3063 AVFQGLFMSK
-3072 RPESFVNQT
+3072 PESFLNHS
-3081 QTLRFSRLWLH
+3081 LKFARMWLH
-3092 ECYRVFSDRMASA
+3092 ECYRVFSDRMGTA
-3105 SEIQRFTDMIVEQT
+3105 SEIQRFTEMAVEQT
-3119 KKHLEDDQTELFAPP
+3119 KKHLEEDQTELFATP
-3134 LICVGFLNG
+3134 LICVGFLNSG
-3143 IDSGNSS
+3143 SSSSSSGNEND
-3150 TPSSAGNGS
+3150 G
-3159 ESDRDSNAVL
+3159 EDSVL
-3169 TNYAPILEKA
+3169 VNYAPVLEKSQ
-3179 HLTTWLETKLKEYN
+3179 LTSCLELKLKEYN
-3193 DVHPVMDLVLFDQA
+3193 DVFPVMNLVLFDQA

-3218 SSPRGNAL
+3218 SNPRGNAL

-3251 TLSVSASPTYGV
+3251 TLSVSASPTYGMN
-3263 TELKEDL
+3263 ELKEDL
-3270 KDVYRRA
+3270 KDVYRKA
-3277 GVRPAKPLV
+3277 GIRPAKPLV

-3294 VDPHFLVPLNDML
+3294 SDPRFLVPLNDLL
-3307 TSGYIPDLFGAEELD
+3307 TSGYIPDLFGVEEMD
-3322 AMIASL
+3322 AMISSL
-3328 RGDAK
+3328 RLEAK
-3333 ARGIPD
+3333 AKGIPD
-3339 TKEQLHEFFFD
+3339 TKEQLQEFFYE

-3359 LALSPVG
+3359 LAFSPVG
-3366 CDLRVRCR
+3366 SDLRVRCR
-3374 NFPSLVN
+3374 NFPSLVS
-3381 CCTIDWFYAWPKEA
+3381 CCAIDWFHAWPKEA

-3401 QFLKDLELGTQAIQ
+3401 QFLKDVELGTQAIQ
-3415 ENVCHHMAEM
+3415 ENVCHHMAEI
-3425 HASVTAASTLYAK
+3425 HSSVTSASVQYERSYAR
-3438 SYGRFNYVTPT
+3438 YNYVTPT

-3458 RMLLS
+3458 RMLLF
-3463 SKRSAQWT
+3463 KRRQAQSV

-3490 AGLQDELKKTMKKV
+3490 AELQEELRKTMKKV

-3517 MGKQRGDAEVKQ
+3517 MGKQRGDAE
-3529 RRADEE
+3529 
-3535 RAKAAKAAE
+3535 
-3544 IATSIE
+3544 
-3550 AQSAIELA
+3550 SAVELA

-3588 PPGVDKVTAAV
+3588 PAGVEKVTAAV

-3621 VDVFKQ
+3621 VDVFKL

-3634 ENIPPEIVA
+3634 ENIPTDIVA

-3649 FEDPNFNFEK
+3649 NEDPNFNFEK

-3683 YVRVKPLMDTLEDAR
+3683 YVRVKPLMDTLEEAR
-3698 KTKADADIELAAVQ
+3698 KQKADADVELAAVQ

-3726 TSFRDATNDKAKV
+3726 LSFRDATNEKAKV

-3797 FNSSL
+3797 FNSNF
-3802 RSQLWR
+3802 RSQLWKN
-3808 HTWLPDLLTREIPI
+3808 TWLPDLLTREIPI
-3822 TLGLP
+3822 TLSLNG
-3827 GGDSS
+3827 GGDGDVGRNNGGGSRSGGIDDRVALTGDSDGMGGGNDSS
-3832 GNSHGARGLDP
+3832 
-3843 ARGMDNGMLTV
+3843 
-3854 NGSDTSD
+3854 
-3861 NLHRDDSGSVS
+3861 S
-3872 SLHGDSD
+3872 SLHGTSSNGDDSN
-3879 SDRRGNGDGRP
+3879 GNGENTGLASAN
-3890 DGDDD
+3890 
-3895 GVING
+3895 GV
-3900 LDPVQVLS
+3900 DPVEVLS
-3908 DSSAI
+3908 DSSAV

-3926 SIENGCIITSCE
+3926 SIENGCIITSCK

-3947 LQGILWLRSRDVG
+3947 LQGIKWLRSRDFEG
-3960 QQQQEN
+3960 EKDESKPTNPKPHKGDRQQQHQEGSSD
-3966 HETGG
+3966 HHATKHD
-3971 TSGVEGEAPAPLVV
+3971 EAVDANASADQLPLLPSLVI
-3985 LHQSQKHWMK
+3985 LHQSQKNWMK
-3995 TLKTAISTGQSVIL
+3995 ALKTAISGGQSVIL
-4009 ENLGEIIDA
+4009 ENLGEVIDA
-4018 ALEPVLMRQVF
+4018 ALEPVLMRQVY

-4037 QVAAEEIEYDPRFR
+4037 HFSAEEIEYDPRFR

-4080 SGLEDQILAN
+4080 RGLEDQILAN
-4090 IVNLEQPALETQK
+4090 IVNLEQPALEKQK

-4127 LSNAPDDI
+4127 LSNAPEDI

-4150 TANEVALALVKGK
+4150 TANEVTVALLKGK
-4163 EAEKDINLARE
+4163 EAEKEINLARE
-4174 VYRPVASEASML
+4174 VYRPVANEASMM

-4203 LESFMTFFYVAMSSV
+4203 LESFMTFFYVAMGTV
-4218 ARPAASAAA
+4218 ACP
-4227 AAGNASSSPTLDTS
+4227 ASSITAEISGNS
-4241 VATTST
+4241 N
-4247 TTGGYQSSVASY
+4247 TTGGFQSSVASY
-4259 TAAFER
+4259 SAAFER
-4265 VPILKE
+4265 APVLKE
-4271 ALRWTLF
+4271 ALRWTMF
-4278 TMVVR
+4278 AVVSR
-4283 GLFEEHKVLFLTQLV
+4283 GLFEEHKLLFLTQLV
-4298 LSLLRRGI
+4298 LSLLRRGV
-4306 IGLNSGYSEETARF
+4306 IGLNSGYNEENARF

-4334 LWLSDSQWQSL
+4334 PWLSDSQWQSL
-4345 HALTTLEPF
+4345 QALITLEPF
-4354 ERFVADLEESEAR
+4354 ERFVADLEESEVR
-4367 FKEWYNAMSPEMEKL
+4367 FKEWYNAMCPETEKL

-4391 AAPFLKLLVVKCMR
+4391 SAPFLKLLVVKCMR

-4412 ISNFIATTLPNGA
+4412 ISNFIVTTLPNGA
-4425 QYINCDGQLNSFAI
+4425 QYLNCDAQLNSFAI
-4439 LKRAFKESTPWT
+4439 LRSAFKESTPWT

-4484 NIALGQGQETIA
+4484 NIALGQGQESIA

-4520 WLVELDKWLEQISK
+4520 WLLELDKWLEQISK
-4534 TSKTA
+4534 ASKTA
-4539 SYASLNLNVSSMAA
+4539 SYASLNLNVSQMNA
-4553 ASSGGS
+4553 ASDGG
-4559 GQGARSRSIV
+4559 GDGGGRSRSIV
-4569 AGSGG
+4569 ASSGG
-4574 LHPSF
+4574 LHPNF
-4579 RLFITS
+4579 RLFVTS
-4585 DPSPAIPIGLLE
+4585 DPSPNIPIGLLE
-4597 RAIKLTNEP
+4597 RSIKLTNEP

-4615 RAFCCFPKS
+4615 RAFCCFSKA
-4624 QVDDLEPR
+4624 QVDELEPR

-4668 LLASSTVLKN
+4668 LIASSTVLKN

-4703 HIVNEFDR
+4703 HIVNELDR
-4711 LVCTTYLSYF
+4711 LVCGTYLSYF
-4721 LRDELLEELCMVPY
+4721 LRDELLEELSMVPY
-4735 ADDSSGGG
+4735 GDDAGLGGGSGG
-4743 GGAGSSGGGG
+4743 GSSGGGG
-4753 GDAGGSGSGGGDGG
+4753 SGNGDAGAGGESGGGGETGG
-4767 SSGDGGG
+4767 SMHQ
-4774 GGSAGYL
+4774 
-4781 RGAFLAP
+4781 RREFLAP
-4788 KLMSGFDRILEHID
+4788 KLSSGFDRILEHIENT
-4802 HALQNDTPTAFGLH
+4802 LQNDTPTAFGLH

-4821 AFRTDHGEKLVKM
+4821 AFRTDHGEKLVKT
-4834 ILRLTRADDNCGAA
+4834 ILTLTRSDSAKGAKESAD
-4848 TTSKDSVDTVQ
+4848 SIQ

-4879 LHELFFK
+4879 IQELFFK
-4886 SSEVLSA
+4886 TSESLSSS
-4893 ASKAGASSGKS
+4893 SSGKG

-4909 SAAAVAM
+4909 TAAALAM
-4916 AAAEEMDPHQNVLL
+4916 AAEEMDPYQNVLL
-4930 QECERMNYLL
+4930 QECERMNELL
-4940 NEMTQSLVE
+4940 SEMTRSLVE
-4949 LEMGLRGEITLTDA
+4949 LEMGFRGEVTLTEA
-4963 MEKLQDCLYYEKIPP
+4963 MESLEECLYYERVPP

-5002 AQLQEWS
+5002 TQMQDWS
-5009 AQAPELPLVI
+5009 AQAPELPLVL

-5033 VLQTAS
+5033 VLQTCA

-5044 ELDKLT
+5044 ELDKLIIT
-5050 IVTDITKRNV
+5050 TDIMKRNV

-5089 LDTSLPKEMYVVM
+5089 LDNSLPKEMYVTM
-5102 PVINCRAM
+5102 PVMNCRAVVV
-5110 LAVRKDGG
+5110 ATTTRKENASGPGG
-5118 ERLAGGSSG
+5118 GAA
-5127 NTGAFECPVYKTQQR
+5127 NAFECPVYKTQQR

-5167 LLMEIV
+5167 LLMEVV